1 MANKVYSNDPQ
12 ASRYQKPRPANIFD
26 SEKTGRRSA
35 DFYTGKKVKPKAKNQ
50 VPIQQPNLSS
60 DYDQRQSVKDA
71 ERQMKL
77 YKNKEGYPTFASK
90 NEREA

>member
-1 MANKVYSNDPQ
+1 MAKKTYANDPQ
-12 ASRYQKPRPANIFD
+12 ASRYQKPRRVGIFD

-35 DFYTGKKVKPKAKNQ
+35 DSYTAKKVKPKAKKQ
-50 VPIQQPNLSS
+50 VPIQQPNKFS
-60 DYDQRQSVKDA
+60 DYDRRQSIKDA

-90 NEREA
+90 FEREA

>member
-1 MANKVYSNDPQ
+1 MADKTYANDPQ
-12 ASRYQKPRPANIFD
+12 ASRYQKPRRASIFD

-35 DFYTGKKVKPKAKNQ
+35 DMYTSKKVKAKAKNQ
-50 VPIQQPNLSS
+50 VPIQQPNRYS
-60 DYDQRQSVKDA
+60 DYDQRQSIKNA

-90 NEREA
+90 FEREA

>member
-1 MANKVYSNDPQ
+1 MANKMYANDPQ
-12 ASRYQKPRPANIFD
+12 ASRYQKPRRASIFD

-35 DFYTGKKVKPKAKNQ
+35 DFYTGKKVKAKAKSQ
-50 VPIQQPNLSS
+50 VPIQQPNKYS
-60 DYDQRQSVKDA
+60 DYDQRQSLKDA

-77 YKNKEGYPTFASK
+77 YKNKEGYPTFATK

>member
-12 ASRYQKPRPANIFD
+12 SSRYQKPRPANIFD

-60 DYDQRQSVKDA
+60 DYDQRQILNKA

-77 YKNKEGYPTFASK
+77 YKDKEGYPTFANK

>member
-1 MANKVYSNDPQ
+1 MTSKVYSNDPQ
-12 ASRYQKPRPANIFD
+12 SSRYQKPRSTGIFD
-26 SEKTGRRSA
+26 SKKTGRRSA
-35 DFYTGKKVKPKAKNQ
+35 DFYTGKKVKAKAKNQ
-50 VPIQQPNLSS
+50 VPIQQPNKYS